1 MMAGLEIHNI
11 GRDYPPPNI
20 LPNKA
25 AQDRSIESE
34 QKIILKEPK
43 QEIKEQRISLEELT
57 KAIMKPKEI
66 KRLLYLTI
74 PFTRHLVAELDQN
87 KGNLI
92 DRQG

>member
-1 MMAGLEIHNI
+1 MAGLEIHNI
-11 GRDYPPPNI
+11 GRDYPTPNI
-20 LPNKA
+20 LSNKA
-25 AQDRSIESE
+25 AQDTSIESN
-34 QKIILKEPK
+34 QKIFVKEPK
-43 QEIKEQRISLEELT
+43 QEVKEQKISLEELT

>member
-20 LPNKA
+20 LSNNA

-34 QKIILKEPK
+34 QKIVLKEPK